1 MKKEF
6 DLVLPN
12 AGNCHVTIDQ
22 GKQLVFRKTYVRNA
36 RGEWEAAKKNGDF
49 IRVIVDL
56 DGVSIEVNLENGP
69 RLFGRSC
76 CKHPDVFKGRVGK
89 KLALKHLVK
98 GSILSKDDR
107 KELFHAVMRNGKPR
121 KEKKNLSAPAS
132 I

>member
-49 IRVIVDL
+49 VRVIVYL
-56 DGVSIEVNLENGP
+56 DGVSVEVRGIGQT
-69 RLFGRSC
+69 LFGRSC
-76 CKHPDVFKGRVGK
+76 CKHPDAFKGRVGK
-89 KLALKHLVK
+89 KLALKHLCT
-98 GSILSKDDR
+98 GSVLSKEDR
-107 KELFHAVMRNGKPR
+107 RELFHAVMRNGKPR
-121 KEKKNLSAPAS
+121 KTKKNPSAPAS
-132 I
+132 V